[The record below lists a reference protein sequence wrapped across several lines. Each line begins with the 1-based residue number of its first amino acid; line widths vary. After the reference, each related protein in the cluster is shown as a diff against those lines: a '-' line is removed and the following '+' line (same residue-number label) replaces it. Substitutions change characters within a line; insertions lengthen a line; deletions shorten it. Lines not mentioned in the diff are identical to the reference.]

1 MWVNVSIYLASML
14 SHAAAYTDARCL
26 YGTAVLL
33 CFSCSGRFL
42 KKSSAMV
49 PAAMYNRAVPLAKER
64 EYRNGVSKSWWRG
77 VGEDLGIIS
86 AYRDNSPPAII

>member
-1 MWVNVSIYLASML
+1 MGKRFHLPGF
-14 SHAAAYTDARCL
+14 DAFARGGV
-26 YGTAVLL
+26 YGCKVPLRHGGSSVFLL
-33 CFSCSGRFL
+33 FWKVF